1 MTKTYVYQEKENAVE
16 VKLTGREAVKSTT
29 SGKSYMLFEIE
40 PVDKNAPGP
49 KWTKWVRF
57 SDLFEIIPTKPT
69 PPLGREIKEGEQPD
83 KPIPPPN
90 VRVKE
95 GKL

>member
-1 MTKTYVYQEKENAVE
+1 MTKTYVYQEKESAVE

-29 SGKSYMLFEIE
+29 SGKTYMLVEIE
-40 PVDKNAPGP
+40 PADKNAPGP

-57 SDLFEIIPTKPT
+57 ADLFEIVPTKPT
-69 PPLGREIKEGEQPD
+69 PPLRGTIPD

-95 GKL
+95 GKLKENE